1 MLIVS
6 SPEPVCLEHGL
17 EFWTGLLSYA
27 RDRRQDLCVK
37 DERLC
42 SCRSCEELGASSARA
57 TAIAAAGPSPQDHER
72 FRIRLAS

>member
-6 SPEPVCLEHGL
+6 NPEPVCLEHGL
-17 EFWTGLLSYA
+17 EFWTGLLSYV

-42 SCRSCEELGASSARA
+42 SCRSCEELGARA